1 MSVAGVYGNVV
12 FKGYMTAAS
21 TEELDLLMYY
31 SVTKTTKRVKAK
43 RWSFWV
49 VCLRGVDLQ

>member
-1 MSVAGVYGNVV
+1 MSVAGVYDNVV

-49 VCLRGVDLQ
+49 VCLRGADLQ

>member
-12 FKGYMTAAS
+12 FKGYMTAVS

-31 SVTKTTKRVKAK
+31 SVTKTTKRVKTK